1 MASHHAQAQRAE
13 ELRVKQS
20 GRWIGGLAAI
30 VFALVGAATAAGYAG
45 EVAGSVEITVGS
57 IKCNQPITVTATV
70 LDNNGKV
77 ISGQSVVWAFTS
89 TPSTADTI
97 SPSSSTTDINGV
109 ATTVVT
115 LACIPGNRQLRAT
128 ADQVNG
134 MAVLGLVV
142 GLPNTTTAPPS
153 VPPEPGLLPVLLAI
167 LVVLV
172 GAGVTARRLVPARR

>member
-1 MASHHAQAQRAE
+1 M
-13 ELRVKQS
+13 KQS
-20 GRWIGGLAAI
+20 GRWIGGFAAI
-30 VFALVGAATAAGYAG
+30 VVALFGAATAAGYAG

-57 IKCNQPITVTATV
+57 IKCNQPITVTAAV

-77 ISGQSVVWAFTS
+77 ISGQSVAWAFTS
-89 TPSTADTI
+89 TPSTGDTI

-134 MAVLGLVV
+134 MAVLGLVLGTT

-172 GAGVTARRLVPARR
+172 GAGVTARRLVPTRR

>member
-1 MASHHAQAQRAE
+1 M
-13 ELRVKQS
+13 KQS

-77 ISGQSVVWAFTS
+77 ISGQSVAWAFTS
-89 TPSTADTI
+89 TPSTGDTI

-134 MAVLGLVV
+134 TAVLGLVLGTT